1 MTIKYTKEQL
11 NKFDKDLLIELFLGM
26 QGQMEELSRQ
36 TQALN
41 DRMQL
46 MMEQM
51 VLFQKN
57 RFGRSSEKMADS
69 EQIRFMEVDGTI
81 VFFNEA
87 EAVCD
92 LDAPEPEDLELKAPK
107 KKKQPGKK
115 AADIAG
121 LTVKRIDHY
130 LKEEELTA
138 EFGEN
143 GWKQLPDAISRCYQF
158 IPASVVIEEHHIGV
172 YSSKLDEHMIK
183 APHPRNLLHG
193 SLVSPSLAAA
203 VINGKYVNAVP
214 LYRLEKEFERYGL
227 AITRQNMANWM
238 IRLGEEYLGT
248 MYDYLHKLLYD
259 YHVIQADET
268 PVLVNKD
275 GRPAGSQSYM
285 WVYRSGFM
293 YRDRQI
299 ILYEYQKTRN
309 ASHPREFLRD
319 YTGICVT
326 DGYQVY
332 HTLEKEREDLKI
344 AGCWVHCRRRFN
356 DALEVIPKAHRKE
369 SILHLIMKQIQ
380 AIYREE
386 GKLSDFSTEDRL
398 MQRQLVVKPL
408 VDAFFAYL
416 KQNEPKIP
424 KNGKI
429 REAFT
434 YALNQESYLKVFLE
448 DGDVP
453 IDNNASERAIRG
465 FCIGKK
471 NWEMIDTVNGANSSA
486 IIYSIAETAKANNL
500 KPFDYFEYLLTEIP
514 KRVDDK
520 TQIFLQNF
528 CHGQICCPKTLE
540 SRKKP
545 AENKQTAKAVCYLSR
560 YSYSTVYT
568 VYVIFVRILIVLFF
582 HIFHIKILLST
593 NVTVQNKNLFYNVKS
608 GYALNRI
615 SAPNS
620 FKPQI
625 IFPYIFSATLI
636 IFNYPTIFFDIC

>member
-36 TQALN
+36 TQVLN

-92 LDAPEPEDLELKAPK
+92 LDAPEPDDLELKAPK

-158 IPASVVIEEHHIGV
+158 ISASVVIEEHHIGV

-332 HTLEKEREDLKI
+332 HTLEKERENLKI

-514 KRVDDK
+514 KHVDDK
-520 TQIFLQNF
+520 NTDFL
-528 CHGQICCPKTLE
+528 
-540 SRKKP
+540 
-545 AENKQTAKAVCYLSR
+545 AE
-560 YSYSTVYT
+560 
-568 VYVIFVRILIVLFF
+568 
-582 HIFHIKILLST
+582 LLPWSDMLPE
-593 NVTVQNKNLFYNVKS
+593 NI
-608 GYALNRI
+608 R
-615 SAPNS
+615 
-620 FKPQI
+620 KPQKA
-625 IFPYIFSATLI
+625 SGK
-636 IFNYPTIFFDIC
+636 